1 MAAVEMPQPLPVN
14 VKTFSQL
21 HVQNVSPVQGGFIQ
35 SIDRIT
41 PLWTAKYQTPPLLP
55 ASAQVFQAFI
65 DGLQGAANTFLGFD
79 PRVAKPYAYRTYA
92 YGVKPWEAS
101 ANSATINAA
110 SPSASTIT
118 ITGLSTSPNAVLTV
132 GDYVSFL
139 HGDLWYLHRIQASVT
154 ASGGLR

>member
-92 YGVKPWEAS
+92 YQSSSSNEQDFYLYCVGRNYLP
-101 ANSATINAA
+101 AA
-110 SPSASTIT
+110 S
-118 ITGLSTSPNAVLTV
+118 V
-132 GDYVSFL
+132 
-139 HGDLWYLHRIQASVT
+139 
-154 ASGGLR
+154 